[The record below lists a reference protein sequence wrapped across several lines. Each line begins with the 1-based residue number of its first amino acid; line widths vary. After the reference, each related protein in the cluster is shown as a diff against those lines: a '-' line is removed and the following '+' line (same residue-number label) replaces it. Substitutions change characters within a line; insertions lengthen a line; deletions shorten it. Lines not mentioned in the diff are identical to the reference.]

1 MEKLVGKYAKVG
13 GKGAKKYMQIN
24 ISETA
29 EKKISEKTAGKAGF
43 LKLMY
48 DIDGCGCAVSGV
60 PVLWLVK
67 ELEAN
72 DIEIKTN
79 GHPIYIEKSKQ
90 VFFDETMML
99 DFIENINTFQLKSPG
114 QYLNPRMSLVDKT
127 N

>member
-1 MEKLVGKYAKVG
+1 
-13 GKGAKKYMQIN
+13 MQIN

-67 ELEAN
+67 ELEAD
-72 DIEIKTN
+72 DIEIKAS
-79 GHPIYIEKSKQ
+79 GRSIYIEKAKQ
-90 VFFDETMML
+90 IFFDEKMVI
-99 DFIENINTFQLKSPG
+99 DFSESANCLQLKSPG

-127 N
+127 K